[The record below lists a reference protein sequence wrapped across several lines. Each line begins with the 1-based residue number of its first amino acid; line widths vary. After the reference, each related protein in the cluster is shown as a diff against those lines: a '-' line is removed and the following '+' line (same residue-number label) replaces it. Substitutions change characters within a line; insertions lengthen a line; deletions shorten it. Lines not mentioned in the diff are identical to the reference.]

1 MGNANQTWGM
11 DLVLTGERLRKIRRE
26 HHMSQD
32 ALVDHLWMMD
42 VQISKNSV
50 SSWETGKKR
59 PSVDHLIALRDLY
72 GCTLDELVVSR
83 QRSRD
88 TDDRDQLVPLKS
100 IINHKASICH
110 CVCSPL
116 SCNPVVYRLLGFCS
130 ICPLYSC
137 CKSSSY
143 CVYGV

>member
-11 DLVLTGERLRKIRRE
+11 DLVLTGERLRMIRRE

-32 ALVDHLWMMD
+32 AL
-42 VQISKNSV
+42 
-50 SSWETGKKR
+50 
-59 PSVDHLIALRDLY
+59 VDHLIALRDLY

-100 IINHKASICH
+100 NIYCKVSICK
-110 CVCSPL
+110 CVCSSFSL
-116 SCNPVVYRLLGFCS
+116 
-130 ICPLYSC
+130 
-137 CKSSSY
+137 
-143 CVYGV
+143 

>member
-11 DLVLTGERLRKIRRE
+11 DLVLTGEQLRKIRRE

-100 IINHKASICH
+100 NIYCKVSICK
-110 CVCSPL
+110 CVCSPF
-116 SCNPVVYRLLGFCS
+116 SFVTQ
-130 ICPLYSC
+130 
-137 CKSSSY
+137 
-143 CVYGV
+143 